1 MIKEINK
8 ARTSTLWKY
17 ERRSMVVVKHQ
28 LRKWLTIH
36 KQLCNSKKH
45 LRNLI
50 KERMEIM
57 EESNQIISRLRELC
71 FTPDDELDCD

>member
-1 MIKEINK
+1 MIKGINK
-8 ARTSTLWKY
+8 ARTSTPWKVV
-17 ERRSMVVVKHQ
+17 RQSMIVGKHQ
-28 LRKWLTIH
+28 SRKWLTLH
-36 KQLCNSKKH
+36 KQL
-45 LRNLI
+45 RNLM

>member
-1 MIKEINK
+1 MIKGINK
-8 ARTSTLWKY
+8 ARTSTPWKVV
-17 ERRSMVVVKHQ
+17 RQSMVVGKHQ
-28 LRKWLTIH
+28 SRKWLTLH
-36 KQLCNSKKH
+36 KQ

>member
-1 MIKEINK
+1 MIKGINK
-8 ARTSTLWKY
+8 ARISTPWKVV
-17 ERRSMVVVKHQ
+17 RQSMVVVKHQ
-28 LRKWLTIH
+28 SRKWLTLH
-36 KQLCNSKKH
+36 KQL
-45 LRNLI
+45 RNLM